1 MAGQEKSSSHDNAI
15 GYVLLL
21 AVVAGMLILLW
32 YFQSQNIRD
41 VVRYLRI
48 GEMWVSSHFVDTNEI
63 VYIVPGNEKAAPQG
77 LTFNQVYE
85 LAKVMPKEKLNGPF
99 MTMIST
105 TALAPFSYVFT
116 GIMIL
121 CGMWVLFN
129 GPKSQYRRRY
139 DINTLLKRQSTNFPY
154 ITPFIKFNPSN
165 QPPRAP
171 GAPVPAE
178 LPLFAEALGP
188 EEWVAYHDVPV
199 PDGKL
204 DQDAAYRVF
213 AKILG
218 KPWRGPVH
226 LAPYKQVLLAA
237 FCLKA
242 QRKRAESDTMLGDLS
257 KCWSIENGLKI
268 DSKLLRQA
276 RSILKNRD
284 KVGKIISKCN
294 QHAYENTAL
303 LRALLTARE
312 EGGVLAPAQFV
323 WLRGFDRDL
332 WYPLNNLGRQAYHA
346 EALGTMC
353 HFKAEKLIQRPIP
366 RPKMEDAVKTL
377 AEYLAGSNARPIPVL
392 DYSNSKK
399 RAIKKVKGSA

>member
-1 MAGQEKSSSHDNAI
+1 MSQEKSSSHDNAI

-21 AVVAGMLILLW
+21 AVIAGMLVLLW
-32 YFQSQNIRD
+32 YFQSQNIRNM
-41 VVRYLRI
+41 VRYLRI
-48 GEMWVSSHFVDTNEI
+48 GEMWTASHFIDTDKI
-63 VYIVPGNEKAAPQG
+63 VYVVPGTKKTPPQN

-85 LAKVMPKEKLNGPF
+85 LAKTTPKERLNGRF
-99 MTMIST
+99 MTIFSS
-105 TALAPFSYVFT
+105 TALAPFSFVFT
-116 GIMIL
+116 GILVL
-121 CGMWVLFN
+121 CGLWALFN
-129 GPKSQYRRRY
+129 GPKSQYRKRY
-139 DINTLLKRQSTNFPY
+139 DINSLLKRQSTNFPY
-154 ITPFIKFNPSN
+154 ISPFINFNPSN

-188 EEWVAYHDVPV
+188 EEWVAFHDVPV

-204 DQDAAYRVF
+204 DEAAAYRVF
-213 AKILG
+213 AKLLG
-218 KPWRGPVH
+218 RPWRGP
-226 LAPYKQVLLAA
+226 LNLPPYKQVLLAA

-242 QRKRAESDTMLGDLS
+242 MRKRADSDVMLGELS
-257 KCWSIENGLKI
+257 KCWSPDGGLKI

-276 RSILKNRD
+276 RGILKNRD
-284 KVGKIISKCN
+284 KVGKILAKCN

-303 LRALLTARE
+303 LRGLLTARE

-323 WLRGFDRDL
+323 WLRGYDRDL
-332 WYPLNNLGRQAYHA
+332 WYPLNNLGRQAYHS

-353 HFKAEKLIQRPIP
+353 HYKAEKLIQRPIP

-377 AEYLAGSNARPIPVL
+377 AEYLASNNARPIPVL